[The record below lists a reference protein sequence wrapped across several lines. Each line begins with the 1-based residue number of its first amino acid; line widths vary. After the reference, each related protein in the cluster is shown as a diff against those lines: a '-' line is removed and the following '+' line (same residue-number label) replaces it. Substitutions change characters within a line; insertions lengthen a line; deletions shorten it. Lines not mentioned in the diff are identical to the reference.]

1 VVLLVPNE
9 YDPGG
14 HLLKLH
20 GFPLSNYYNMVKIA
34 LLEKGIEFE
43 LVDAHPSQDD
53 DYLRHS
59 PMGKVPCLETP
70 QGFLSE
76 TNVICE
82 YLEDTGEGPALLPT
96 DPYER
101 AKVRELMKEIELY
114 IELPA
119 RSCYAE
125 VFFGG
130 TVSDEVK
137 EKAKADLSKGI
148 ACLKRNGKFSPYVA
162 GSELTYADFFFMYSI
177 FLAGIVG
184 KKLLDMDIYS
194 DFGEA
199 KELLVMLNQR
209 KSAQQIAAD
218 QKT

>member
-1 VVLLVPNE
+1 
-9 YDPGG
+9 
-14 HLLKLH
+14 LLKLY

-53 DYLRHS
+53 DYLSNS

-82 YLEDTGEGPALLPT
+82 YLEDTGEGVALLPT

-125 VFFGG
+125 AFFGG
-130 TVSDEVK
+130 TVSDAVK
-137 EKAKADLSKGI
+137 EKAKTDLSKGI
-148 ACLKRNGKFSPYVA
+148 ACLKRNGKFAPYIA
-162 GSELTYADFFFMYSI
+162 GSDLTYADFFFMYSM

-199 KELLVMLNQR
+199 KELIASLNER
-209 KSAQQIAAD
+209 DSAQQVSAD
-218 QKT
+218 QKA

>member
-1 VVLLVPNE
+1 M
-9 YDPGG
+9 
-14 HLLKLH
+14 LKLY

-53 DYLRHS
+53 DYLSNS

-82 YLEDTGEGPALLPT
+82 YLEDTGEGVALLPT

-125 VFFGG
+125 AFFGG
-130 TVSDEVK
+130 TVSDAVK
-137 EKAKADLSKGI
+137 EKAKTDLSKGI
-148 ACLKRNGKFSPYVA
+148 ACLKRNGKFAPYVA
-162 GSELTYADFFFMYSI
+162 GSDLTYADFFFMYSM

-199 KELLVMLNQR
+199 KELIASLNER
-209 KSAQQIAAD
+209 DSAQQVSAD
-218 QKT
+218 QKA

>member
-1 VVLLVPNE
+1 MTQEVI
-9 YDPGG
+9 
-14 HLLKLH
+14 LLKLY
-20 GFPLSNYYNMVKIA
+20 GFPLSNYYNMIKIA

-53 DYLRHS
+53 DYLSHS
-59 PMGKVPCLETP
+59 PMGKVPYLEIP
-70 QGFLSE
+70 EGFLSE

-82 YLEDTGEGPALLPT
+82 YLEDTGEGVALLPI

-125 VFFGG
+125 AFFGG
-130 TVSDEVK
+130 TVSEAVK
-137 EKAKADLSKGI
+137 VKAKTDLSKGI
-148 ACLKRNGKFSPYVA
+148 AGLKRNGKFAPYVA
-162 GSELTYADFFFMYSI
+162 GSELTYADFFFMYSLN
-177 FLAGIVG
+177 LAGIVA

-199 KELLVMLNQR
+199 KDLIASLNQR
-209 KSAQQIAAD
+209 ESARQVSAD
-218 QKT
+218 QKA

>member
-1 VVLLVPNE
+1 MRPSEVI
-9 YDPGG
+9 
-14 HLLKLH
+14 LLKLH

-53 DYLRHS
+53 DYLGRS

-70 QGFLSE
+70 EGFLSE

-119 RSCYAE
+119 RSCFGEA
-125 VFFGG
+125 FFGG

-137 EKAKADLSKGI
+137 EKAKTDLSKGI
-148 ACLKRNGKFSPYVA
+148 ACLKRNGKFAPYVA

-184 KKLLDMDIYS
+184 KKLLDMDIYR

-199 KELLVMLNQR
+199 KELLASLNER
-209 KSAQQIAAD
+209 ASAQQVSAD
-218 QKT
+218 QKAQQG

>member
-1 VVLLVPNE
+1 M
-9 YDPGG
+9 
-14 HLLKLH
+14 LKLH

-53 DYLRHS
+53 DYLGHS

-76 TNVICE
+76 TSVIFE

-119 RSCYAE
+119 RTCFGEA
-125 VFFGG
+125 FFGG

-137 EKAKADLSKGI
+137 EKAKADLSKGV
-148 ACLKRNGKFSPYVA
+148 ACLKRNGKFAPYVA
-162 GSELTYADFFFMYSI
+162 GSELTYADFFFMYSM

-199 KELLVMLNQR
+199 KKLLASLNER
-209 KSAQQIAAD
+209 ESAQQVSAD
-218 QKT
+218 QKA

>member
-1 VVLLVPNE
+1 M
-9 YDPGG
+9 
-14 HLLKLH
+14 LKLY

-53 DYLRHS
+53 DYLSNS

-82 YLEDTGEGPALLPT
+82 YLEDTGEGVALLPT

-125 VFFGG
+125 AFFGG
-130 TVSDEVK
+130 TVSDAVK
-137 EKAKADLSKGI
+137 EKAKTDLSKGI
-148 ACLKRNGKFSPYVA
+148 ACLKRNGKFAPYIA
-162 GSELTYADFFFMYSI
+162 GSDLTYADFFFMYSM

-199 KELLVMLNQR
+199 KELIASLNER
-209 KSAQQIAAD
+209 DSAQQVSAD
-218 QKT
+218 QKA